1 MEFYK
6 MSDSDINL
14 LSHSS
19 GSWEFEIR
27 LAAVLKAAREES
39 SPGLSSCLG
48 DGCFLPLFAH
58 HLPFIPSQRNAFVLT
73 ILVCFSSTIPWIL
86 YPWNFYESGE
96 IVYFLHSFLSQS
108 RSVPS
113 MEKGSKEW
121 ISKYLQWIESSN
133 GNSLVFWQLL
143 DIELDMLTFVF
154 SKWVGGKES
163 PVNAGDI
170 GD

>member
-1 MEFYK
+1 MEFSK

-27 LAAVLKAAREES
+27 LAAVLRPAREES
-39 SPGLSSCLG
+39 PPGLSSCLG
-48 DGCFLPLFAH
+48 GGCFLPWFAH
-58 HLPFIPSQRNAFVLT
+58 HLPFIPSQRNAFVST
-73 ILVCFSSTIPWIL
+73 TPVCFSSAIPWIL
-86 YPWNFYESGE
+86 YPRNFYESGE
-96 IVYFLHSFLSQS
+96 ILYFLHTLLSQS

-154 SKWVGGKES
+154 PKWVGGKES
-163 PVNAGDI
+163 PASAGDI
-170 GD
+170 ED